1 MKILKNILL
10 AIVGFLSAIG
20 IVLLSLATKLSWIA
34 TGVAFI
40 LYLLQIYVT
49 DWATV
54 VMIFWFT
61 IKLTIAL
68 VVVMIILALGRI
80 LVEAEDGKGL

>member
-1 MKILKNILL
+1 MDIIKKIALVI
-10 AIVGFLSAIG
+10 IGFLSAIG

-49 DWATV
+49 DWSTV

-68 VVVMIILALGRI
+68 VIVMIILALGRI
-80 LVEAEDGKGL
+80 LVEAK

>member
-1 MKILKNILL
+1 MDILKKIAL
-10 AIVGFLSAIG
+10 IIIGFLSAIG

-54 VMIFWFT
+54 VMIFWFA

-68 VVVMIILALGRI
+68 VVVMLILALGRI